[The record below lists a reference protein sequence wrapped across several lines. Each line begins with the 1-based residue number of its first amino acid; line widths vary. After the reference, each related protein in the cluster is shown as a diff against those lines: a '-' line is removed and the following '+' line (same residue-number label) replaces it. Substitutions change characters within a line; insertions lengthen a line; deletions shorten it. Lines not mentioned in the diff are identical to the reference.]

1 MLWEIKA
8 AEDLKTGD
16 FVEFVTDQ
24 DGSKLSCKKALK
36 PESITAMAARDVV
49 KSEMLTF
56 DTDNDTK
63 DLAKL
68 KEPFSRQ

>member
-8 AEDLKTGD
+8 GEDLKTGD

-24 DGSKLSCKKALK
+24 HGKLSCKKALK
-36 PESITAMAARDVV
+36 PELITAMAARNVV
-49 KSEMLTF
+49 KDEMLIF
-56 DTDNDTK
+56 DTDHDTK

-68 KEPFSRQ
+68 KDPFSRT

>member
-1 MLWEIKA
+1 MLWEIEA

-24 DGSKLSCKKALK
+24 HGKLSCKKALK
-36 PESITAMAARDVV
+36 PELITAMAARNVV
-49 KSEMLTF
+49 KDEMLIF
-56 DTDNDTK
+56 DTDHNTK

-68 KEPFSRQ
+68 KDPFSRT

>member
-16 FVEFVTDQ
+16 PVEFVTDQ
-24 DGSKLSCKKALK
+24 DGKLSCKTALK
-36 PESITAMAARDVV
+36 PGSIAAMAARDIVAG
-49 KSEMLTF
+49 EMLAF
-56 DTDNDTK
+56 NTDHDTK

>member
-1 MLWEIKA
+1 MFWEIKA

-16 FVEFVTDQ
+16 FVEFVTDHH
-24 DGSKLSCKKALK
+24 GKLSCKRALK
-36 PESITAMAARDVV
+36 PESITAMAERDIVAG
-49 KSEMLTF
+49 EMLTF